1 MTKKFTIGDWNGISN
16 QSPKSFI
23 CWHCN
28 NRVSSEKA
36 YASYI
41 PAHYKSYIFICP
53 HCNAPNIY
61 DDENKQVMLPLPGE
75 EIKKL
80 PELIEKNYDEIRKCM
95 QSGCFNAAIMMMRK
109 MIMNL
114 AVEEGAEEGKTFVE
128 YINFLCDEGVVPKK
142 SKSKADSVRD
152 LGNSANHEI
161 EDRSQQEAENC
172 FEFIELL
179 LKVNYE
185 FSDDEENEVA

>member
-1 MTKKFTIGDWNGISN
+1 MAKKFKSGDWRNISN
-16 QSPKSFI
+16 YSPKSFI
-23 CWHCN
+23 CWNCN
-28 NRVSSEKA
+28 NKVSSEKA
-36 YASYI
+36 YASFS
-41 PAHYKSYIFICP
+41 PPRYKSYIFICP

-61 DDENKQVMLPLPGE
+61 DDYGNPIILSLPGK

-80 PELIEKNYDEIRKCM
+80 PKLIEKNYDEIRKCI
-95 QSGCFNAAIMMMRK
+95 QAGCFNAAIMMMRK
-109 MIMNL
+109 MIMNI
-114 AVEEGAEEGKTFVE
+114 AVEEGAEEGKTFAE
-128 YINFLCDEGVVPKK
+128 YIDFLCAEGVVPRK
-142 SKSKADSVRD
+142 SRSKADSVRD

-185 FSDDEENEVA
+185 FSDDDDE